1 MSSVPSL
8 PSSSLVLSSLLFLL
22 APGVVAQDL
31 CAGLVVDTAPHPMS
45 GLARPAPGRRG
56 RP

>member
-1 MSSVPSL
+1 MSSGPSFL
-8 PSSSLVLSSLLFLL
+8 SLSLVLSSLLFLL
-22 APGVVAQDL
+22 APGVVAQDP